1 MRLSLA
7 GGLLAGKGPA
17 SHRRAVLGPSQS
29 GASDPN
35 ERRRGGVR
43 GWAVGRGWTLG
54 TIFLPAVTFSCA
66 CSSSSQFASD
76 FPRQRGVSHSVETD
90 AQQRLLTVY
99 FSSGVTSQTLDP
111 GFCTAR
117 TLVASLCAMRPRPT
131 ACIRLRMRLLSVT
144 RRRLPRRFFLPTD
157 PWRRSR
163 HACSSTTHIAQRPQ
177 YIYSTAILPSSQHR
191 TLLWRGTTEEGCGI
205 S

>member
-1 MRLSLA
+1 MITATA
-7 GGLLAGKGPA
+7 GACGTQ
-17 SHRRAVLGPSQS
+17 RA
-29 GASDPN
+29 AN
-35 ERRRGGVR
+35 
-43 GWAVGRGWTLG
+43 A
-54 TIFLPAVTFSCA
+54 CA
-66 CSSSSQFASD
+66 CSSYSHFANE

-99 FSSGVTSQTLDP
+99 FSSGVTLQTLDP
-111 GFCTAR
+111 GFRTAR
-117 TLVASLCAMRPRPT
+117 SFVASLCAMRPRPT

-191 TLLWRGTTEEGCGI
+191 TLLWRGIAEEGCGI
-205 S
+205 FGFEGVCAHPRGAACSSGGCDSASGGMTERKMGYARSGPRAG